1 MPIARDMRN
10 DRRRRVLRE
19 NVAAEAPLKTRS
31 RSQIGENT
39 GINNATKRSAG
50 YSQDVRR
57 ACSQRL
63 VQLIPVRPTSFAA
76 VVLGSLLIPIIISA
90 AHYLVYVNGWLP
102 WYGHPLATIL
112 DANHNRSLASWFT
125 GQLWLMCLAATILTF
140 QLRRH
145 KLDDYSGEYRLWFWL
160 VCTCI
165 IGSIEASTGIIY
177 LFSLALD
184 NWSMNQLGWS
194 GPAVV
199 KATLSVLIG
208 MLGLRLCTELKTT
221 PSSVVFILIGLVAW
235 AVSATLAQP
244 EFLIEL
250 APQKRIWARSSLW
263 IGGLTCIWLAALA
276 NLRHVYIEAQQRFL
290 SRSRALQRNASTPW
304 KDRIKSAMPALP
316 RREQAEGETS
326 RFRLP
331 AYFRKSAE
339 ENSESG
345 KPKANGKT
353 AARGSSKSSS
363 ENPTSQKSRKT
374 RAADNHPTER
384 TAKPVT
390 ATSPTAEQASDEEP
404 KTKRKLGLG
413 GIFRSKAKEPAATD
427 DRSDR
432 PERTQSASANKTS
445 ANRPS
450 GNTGLHQDTAAETK
464 KRGRL
469 SGWFGKRSG
478 DEGPPAPNDKTN
490 NQAKASRD
498 EVDTRSGKHKNNSA
512 NEGEKQGRLA
522 GWLRKPK
529 NSDDAD
535 EFKKVPRDKSA
546 GRKQQAASSQATKE
560 DGADT
565 KSPRRWIPNIK
576 APSVKKPAW
585 LKMPSIR
592 LKPPTDSA
600 EQGTNQKTDNRSL
613 PSTAPSGS
621 KTAATASQP
630 ADSQSQSNA
639 RPMTKAERKRL
650 RRMQQ
655 QNKAA

>member
-263 IGGLTCIWLAALA
+263 IGGLT
-276 NLRHVYIEAQQRFL
+276 
-290 SRSRALQRNASTPW
+290 
-304 KDRIKSAMPALP
+304 
-316 RREQAEGETS
+316 
-326 RFRLP
+326 
-331 AYFRKSAE
+331 
-339 ENSESG
+339 
-345 KPKANGKT
+345 
-353 AARGSSKSSS
+353 
-363 ENPTSQKSRKT
+363 
-374 RAADNHPTER
+374 
-384 TAKPVT
+384 
-390 ATSPTAEQASDEEP
+390 
-404 KTKRKLGLG
+404 
-413 GIFRSKAKEPAATD
+413 
-427 DRSDR
+427 
-432 PERTQSASANKTS
+432 
-445 ANRPS
+445 
-450 GNTGLHQDTAAETK
+450 
-464 KRGRL
+464 
-469 SGWFGKRSG
+469 
-478 DEGPPAPNDKTN
+478 
-490 NQAKASRD
+490 
-498 EVDTRSGKHKNNSA
+498 
-512 NEGEKQGRLA
+512 
-522 GWLRKPK
+522 
-529 NSDDAD
+529 
-535 EFKKVPRDKSA
+535 
-546 GRKQQAASSQATKE
+546 
-560 DGADT
+560 
-565 KSPRRWIPNIK
+565 
-576 APSVKKPAW
+576 
-585 LKMPSIR
+585 
-592 LKPPTDSA
+592 
-600 EQGTNQKTDNRSL
+600 
-613 PSTAPSGS
+613 
-621 KTAATASQP
+621 
-630 ADSQSQSNA
+630 
-639 RPMTKAERKRL
+639 
-650 RRMQQ
+650 
-655 QNKAA
+655 